1 MAEVAIHANDVHED
15 VHPAPPTS
23 TGTTM
28 GKVFMWLFLC
38 QDALMF
44 MGLFAAYLSVRIG
57 AGSVWPSPNNPGT
70 AEHYPLDINL
80 TALNTFIL
88 ICSSV
93 TMVMAVQA
101 AHFGNRKG
109 ILKWLALTM
118 LGGSIFLGVQ
128 VYEYIHLIGG
138 HFAMGMDKSLFDAT
152 FFSLTGFHGMHVF
165 SGVMYLG
172 AILIGT
178 AMGHKEYKQTTIT
191 DWIFRAIS
199 VGLTLYFVLDV
210 LGSWKDG
217 GWFLKYFMI
226 LPLTLFPAYF
236 IPIVGMVLFFWFGP
250 FSEWPPIPHVAV
262 SLVAGALPYVMYRGI
277 RWVRS
282 RRDTPEIVEIVGLYW
297 HFVDL
302 IWIILFTL
310 VYLL

>member
-1 MAEVAIHANDVHED
+1 MKHTP
-15 VHPAPPTS
+15 PATS
-23 TGTTM
+23 TGTSQ

-57 AGSVWPSPNNPGT
+57 AGSLWPSPNNPGT
-70 AEHYPLDINL
+70 VEHYPLDINL

-101 AHFGNRKG
+101 AHFGNRKSL
-109 ILKWLALTM
+109 IKWLLLTM

-128 VYEYIHLIGG
+128 VYEYLHLITGDG
-138 HFAMGMDKSLFDAT
+138 MGMHKTLFDST

-172 AILIGT
+172 AVVIAS

-191 DWIFRAIS
+191 DWIFRVIS
-199 VGLTLYFVLDV
+199 VGLTLFFVLKV

-226 LPLTLFPAYF
+226 LPITLLPAYF
-236 IPIVGMVLFFWFGP
+236 LPIVGTVLFFWFIP
-250 FSEWPPIPHVAV
+250 FSSWPPIPHVAV
-262 SLVAGALPYVMYRGI
+262 SLVAGALPFVMYRSI
-277 RWVRS
+277 RWLRS
-282 RRDTPEIVEIVGLYW
+282 RTDTGEIVEVTGLYW

>member
-1 MAEVAIHANDVHED
+1 
-15 VHPAPPTS
+15 
-23 TGTTM
+23 M

-57 AGSVWPSPNNPGT
+57 AGDVWPSPNNHGSL
-70 AEHYPLDINL
+70 EHYPLDINL
-80 TALNTFIL
+80 TAINTFVL

-101 AHFGNRKG
+101 AHFGNRKSVT
-109 ILKWLALTM
+109 KWLLATM
-118 LGGSIFLGVQ
+118 FGGAIFLGVQ
-128 VYEYIHLIGG
+128 VYEYIHLITGDG
-138 HFAMGMDKSLFDAT
+138 MGMQHSLFDAT
-152 FFSLTGFHGMHVF
+152 FFSLTGFHGLHVF

-172 AILIGT
+172 AVML
-178 AMGHKEYKQTTIT
+178 ANVLGHKEYKERTIT
-191 DWIFRAIS
+191 DWIFKAIS
-199 VGLTLYFVLDV
+199 VGLTLFFVLKV

-217 GWFLKYFMI
+217 GWFLKYVII
-226 LPLTLFPAYF
+226 LPITLLPAYF
-236 IPIVGMVLFFWFGP
+236 IPIVGMCLFFWFMP
-250 FSEWPPIPHVAV
+250 FKGWPPIPHVAV
-262 SLVAGALPYVMYRGI
+262 SLVAGALPYIMYRGV
-277 RWVRS
+277 RWLRA
-282 RRDTPEIVEIVGLYW
+282 RTDMPEIVEITGLYW

>member
-1 MAEVAIHANDVHED
+1 
-15 VHPAPPTS
+15 
-23 TGTTM
+23 M

-44 MGLFAAYLSVRIG
+44 MGLFAAYISVRIG
-57 AGSVWPSPNNPGT
+57 AGSIWPSPNNPGT
-70 AEHYPLDINL
+70 VEHYPLDINL
-80 TALNTFIL
+80 TALNTFVL

-109 ILKWLALTM
+109 IIKWLLATM
-118 LGGSIFLGVQ
+118 FGGAIFLGVQ
-128 VYEYIHLIGG
+128 VYEYIHLITGD
-138 HFAMGMDKSLFDAT
+138 HMGMEHSLFDAT

-165 SGVMYLG
+165 SGVMYL
-172 AILIGT
+172 AAVMIANAL
-178 AMGHKEYKQTTIT
+178 GHKQYKATTIT
-191 DWIFRAIS
+191 DWIFRALS
-199 VGLTLYFVLDV
+199 VGLTLFFVLKV

-217 GWFLKYFMI
+217 GWFLKYVLI
-226 LPLTLFPAYF
+226 LPLAVLPSYF
-236 IPIVGMVLFFWFGP
+236 LPFIGMSLFFWFVP
-250 FSEWPPIPHVAV
+250 FKDFPPIPHVGL
-262 SLVAGALPYVMYRGI
+262 SLVAGALPYVMYRSV
-277 RWVRS
+277 RWLRS
-282 RRDTPEIVEIVGLYW
+282 RNDMPEIVEVTGLYW